1 MSKFHDTYKGLAT
14 GPTGIPMR
22 DDDARELEKLL
33 DSGEY
38 SPIRKHSVK
47 AESFVPGERADISVI
62 SDESVDG
69 DKQIILAKSIDFTR
83 FQKNPI
89 VTYGHNWY
97 APPIGKS
104 LWQKQSNKSWK
115 AKTQY
120 ATKPDGIESKDWM
133 PDKIWH
139 LVKSGFLPGKSIG
152 GVAKFRA
159 IEKSDVEANSDFA
172 GAKEVSESVHIL
184 EYSVVPI
191 QCNINAVVQ
200 QVAKG
205 EIDLSPEFISSIP
218 ELEQLLK
225 EIESRKEELPRIK
238 SYQTAEEYIGQLEK
252 EMEEKLRNKCLEAP
266 SIINDMLEVQMGRV

>member
-1 MSKFHDTYKGLAT
+1 MANFHETYKGLAT

-38 SPIRKHSVK
+38 SPIRKHSTK
-47 AESFVPGERADISVI
+47 AESFSPGERADISVI
-62 SDESVDG
+62 TDESVDG
-69 DKQIILAKSIDFTR
+69 DKQIILAKSIDFSR

-97 APPIGKS
+97 SPPIGKS
-104 LWQKQSNKSWK
+104 LWQKKVGNSWK

-120 ATKPDGIESKDWM
+120 ASRPDSIDSKDWM

-152 GVAKFRA
+152 GVAKFRS
-159 IEKSDVEANSDFA
+159 IEKSDVEQNPEFT
-172 GAKEVSESVHIL
+172 GAKEISESVHIL

-191 QCNINAVVQ
+191 QCNVNAVVQ

-205 EIDLSPEFISSIP
+205 EIDLSPEFIHSIP

-225 EIESRKEELPRIK
+225 EISDRKEELPRIK
-238 SYQTAEEYIGQLEK
+238 NYQTAEEYIASLER

>member
-1 MSKFHDTYKGLAT
+1 MAKFFELYKGMAT

-38 SPIRKHSVK
+38 VPMKKHTTLL
-47 AESFVPGERADISVI
+47 ESFAPNERADISVI
-62 SDESVDG
+62 SDSSVDG
-69 DKQIILAKSIDFTR
+69 DKQIVLAKSIDMTR

-104 LWQKQSNKSWK
+104 LWQKRVGEVWK

-120 ATKPDGIESKDWM
+120 VTKPDGIETKDWL

-152 GVAKFRA
+152 GVAKFRNV
-159 IEKSDVEANSDFA
+159 EKSDIESNPDWA
-172 GAKEVSESVHIL
+172 GAKQVSESVHIL

-191 QCNINAVVQ
+191 QCNVNAVVQ
-200 QVAKG
+200 QIAKG
-205 EIDLSPEFISSIP
+205 EIELSQEFVSSIP

-225 EIESRKEELPRIK
+225 EIEDRKEELPRIK
-238 SYQTAEEYIGQLEK
+238 SYVTAEEYIKSLER
-252 EMEEKLRNKCLEAP
+252 EAEEKLNKHCLEAP
-266 SIINDMLEVQMGRV
+266 NMVIDILEREMGRV